1 MKKFTGLKINGTY
14 ELKDGGLQAST
25 DTQVSNVAPVEL
37 MGILSA
43 LVFHVINGADE
54 KNTPLLL
61 QMFGSVFEKFVEE
74 YDEGKTN
81 G

>member
-25 DTQVSNVAPVEL
+25 DTQVSNVTPVEL

-43 LVFHVINGADE
+43 LVFHVLKGADE
-54 KNTPLLL
+54 KNAPLLL
-61 QMFGSVFEKFVEE
+61 EMFGSVFDKFVKESK
-74 YDEGKTN
+74 EGTN
-81 G
+81 NE

>member
-1 MKKFTGLKINGTY
+1 
-14 ELKDGGLQAST
+14 
-25 DTQVSNVAPVEL
+25 